1 MRRGAVAIV
10 GVAAGCLLLGGCG
23 AEIRPLAAVR
33 LDTEGAPRAVLRPC
47 GDDLIQGLS
56 LVGAPAGRD
65 SGRNRSGWQ
74 VRGKRHGSDVEFPLF
89 SPPSAWRARTA
100 GQQRL
105 VPDYTY
111 ELGFGKAEFNYEYT
125 GTVTFRA
132 ADLATLKPG
141 QVWADDR
148 VMSLGEFERLAEDS
162 C

>member
-1 MRRGAVAIV
+1 MKRAVVAV
-10 GVAAGCLLLGGCG
+10 TGVVAGCLLLSGCG
-23 AEIRPLAAVR
+23 AEVLPLAAVR
-33 LDTEGAPRAVLRPC
+33 LDTEGAPQAVLRPC

-56 LVGAPAGRD
+56 LVGAPAGTD
-65 SGRNRSGWQ
+65 SGRNRSGWKAP
-74 VRGKRHGSDVEFPLF
+74 GHRHGTDAEFPLF
-89 SPPSAWRARTA
+89 APPPAWRARAA

-111 ELGFGKAEFNYEYT
+111 ELGFGKAESSYEYT

-132 ADLATLKPG
+132 ADLAKLKPG

-148 VMSLGEFERLAEDS
+148 AMSLGEFEKLAEDS